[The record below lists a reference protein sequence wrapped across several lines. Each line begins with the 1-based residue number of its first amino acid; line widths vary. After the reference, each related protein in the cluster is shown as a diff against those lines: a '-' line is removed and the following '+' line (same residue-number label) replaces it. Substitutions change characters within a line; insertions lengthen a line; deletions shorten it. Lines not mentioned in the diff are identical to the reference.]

1 MKNKKTILLV
11 ISLIVVLII
20 ASAAYNSLSKDNQ
33 PDLKEL
39 KQSTQSVEQKEKVM
53 LPDFTLVD
61 MNGNEVSSSDLLGK
75 PTIINFWA
83 TWCGYCMEE
92 MPDFQTAYETY
103 GDKINFVMIDAVD
116 GVQETE
122 QKGRAYVEENAYTFP
137 VYFDTKRE
145 GVISCGVTGFPST
158 LFVAADGEVLLGW
171 PSYISGERLMEMAKA
186 MISE

>member
-11 ISLIVVLII
+11 ASLIVVLVI
-20 ASAAYNSLSKDNQ
+20 ASAAYNSLSKGNQ

-39 KQSTQSVEQKEKVM
+39 EQSSEQKEKVM
-53 LPDFTLVD
+53 LPEFNLIDI
-61 MNGNEVSSSDLLGK
+61 NGNEVSSLDLLGK

-83 TWCGYCMEE
+83 TWCGYCMKE

-116 GVQETE
+116 GKQETE
-122 QKGRAYVEENAYTFP
+122 EAGRAYIEEKGYTFP
-137 VYFDTKRE
+137 VYFDTQME

-158 LFVAADGEVLLGW
+158 LFVSADGEVLLGW
-171 PSYISGERLMEMAKA
+171 PSYLSGDRLMEMAKS